1 VTQGSSLLRVFGR
14 TGSPMRLSGPFSP
27 GMATKETTDVRTT
40 HVDRKVEVAVLETN
54 PSGHRLHYVKYLVDA
69 VGSES
74 SVVLTSA
81 RATGSEEYA
90 VQLSSA
96 ADITVA
102 LPEVDSPRA
111 ALAAAV
117 SKSLALGAR
126 TLIVPDGDRYLIPLC
141 RLLLRH
147 PRLSLEIRLLLMRTT
162 TISGPERPRPA
173 TLVKPLLAQ
182 LVRKSTQARIMF
194 LTDAFGVVR
203 TRPGY
208 RGIPAVRDPV
218 VPDTET
224 ARDRPAWLPRSK
236 PGSPLVGVFGVIT
249 PRKNLPL
256 LVKALDLCP
265 SAVLVVG
272 GALEMG
278 MREYVDTDEDV
289 RRHVASGR
297 MVIVDRLLS
306 ADEFAAGLAKVDLV
320 AVLYDNDAPSGIL
333 AEACMRHTPVL
344 VPTGGWL
351 ARVAQSTGVGAT
363 TPLTA
368 EGVAQAIQRV
378 TGDRQRYVEATRVH
392 APRLNIVDFVEHLL
406 GRRH

>member
-1 VTQGSSLLRVFGR
+1 
-14 TGSPMRLSGPFSP
+14 
-27 GMATKETTDVRTT
+27 
-40 HVDRKVEVAVLETN
+40 
-54 PSGHRLHYVKYLVDA
+54 
-69 VGSES
+69 
-74 SVVLTSA
+74 
-81 RATGSEEYA
+81 
-90 VQLSSA
+90 
-96 ADITVA
+96 
-102 LPEVDSPRA
+102 
-111 ALAAAV
+111 
-117 SKSLALGAR
+117 
-126 TLIVPDGDRYLIPLC
+126 
-141 RLLLRH
+141 
-147 PRLSLEIRLLLMRTT
+147 
-162 TISGPERPRPA
+162 
-173 TLVKPLLAQ
+173 
-182 LVRKSTQARIMF
+182 
-194 LTDAFGVVR
+194 
-203 TRPGY
+203 
-208 RGIPAVRDPV
+208 
-218 VPDTET
+218 
-224 ARDRPAWLPRSK
+224 
-236 PGSPLVGVFGVIT
+236 VFGVIT

>member
-1 VTQGSSLLRVFGR
+1 
-14 TGSPMRLSGPFSP
+14 MRLSDLFSP
-27 GMATKETTDVRTT
+27 GIANKETTDVRASQL
-40 HVDRKVEVAVLETN
+40 DRKVDVAVLEAN
-54 PSGHRLHYVKYLVDA
+54 PSGHRMHYVRYLVDA
-69 VGSES
+69 VGPES
-74 SVVLTSA
+74 SVVLTTA
-81 RATGSEEYA
+81 RATGSQEYA
-90 VQLSSA
+90 ALLSSA

-102 LPEVDSPRA
+102 LPDVDSPRA

-126 TLIVPDGDRYLIPLC
+126 TLIVPDGDRYLIPLL
-141 RLLLRH
+141 RLLIRH
-147 PRLSLEIRLLLMRTT
+147 PRLPLEIRLLLMRTT
-162 TISGPERPRPA
+162 TINGPERPRPA

-182 LVRKSTQARIMF
+182 LARVSPQARIMF

-208 RGIPAVRDPV
+208 SGIPAVRDPV
-218 VPDTET
+218 VPDAASTH
-224 ARDRPAWLPRSK
+224 DRPAWLPRSR
-236 PGSPLVGVFGVIT
+236 PGSPLIGVFGVIT

-272 GALEMG
+272 GALELG
-278 MREYVDTDEDV
+278 MREYVDTDQDV
-289 RRHVASGR
+289 RRLVASGR

-306 ADEFAAGLAKVDLV
+306 ADEFAAGLANVDLV

-351 ARVAQSTGVGAT
+351 ARVAQSTGVGTT

-368 EGVAQAIQRV
+368 EGVAQAIERITQ
-378 TGDRQRYVEATRVH
+378 DRQRYVDATRVH

-406 GRRH
+406 GR